1 MSPEQQASRGDA
13 AERLLKDELLNE
25 AFNVLEQEYTN
36 LWKQTKPSDEA
47 AREKLWLSLRQ
58 LEMVRAQL
66 HSVVQTGKVAKATLA
81 QRAKA
86 VLQSGLMRSR
96 F

>member
-1 MSPEQQASRGDA
+1 MSPQQQATRGDA
-13 AERLLKDELLNE
+13 AERLLKDELLLE
-25 AFNVLEQEYTN
+25 AFSTLEQEYTH

-58 LEMVRAQL
+58 LELVKAQL
-66 HSVVQTGKVAKATLA
+66 QSVVQTGKVAKATIA

-86 VLQSGLMRSR
+86 ALQSGLMRSR
-96 F
+96 S

>member
-25 AFNVLEQEYTN
+25 AFSVLEQEYTK
-36 LWKQTKPSDEA
+36 LWKQTNPSDEA
-47 AREKLWLSLRQ
+47 AREKLWMSLRQ
-58 LEMVRAQL
+58 LEMVKAQL

-86 VLQSGLMRSR
+86 ALQRGLTRSR
-96 F
+96 S

>member
-1 MSPEQQASRGDA
+1 MSPEQQASRGDHA
-13 AERLLKDELLNE
+13 ARLLKDELLVE
-25 AFNVLEQEYTN
+25 AFGVLEEEYTK

-58 LEMVRAQL
+58 LEMVKAQL
-66 HSVVQTGKVAKATLA
+66 QSVVQTGKVAKATIA

-86 VLQSGLMRSR
+86 ALQSGLMR
-96 F
+96 